1 MLSRCYTGIATT
13 KAIMKTLTTNTP
25 ITAAVHVMLWP
36 YLQRIQDAVRS
47 GHTRVIQGQIAAKKA
62 ANFWIKCDALYA
74 VSASAAKRHD
84 LRKRGYTTGRLF
96 FYHPGYGDVLEWCL
110 LITEGMWIAIDPRE
124 HWQERPMF
132 RHLECLRLPKPGQNH
147 PPVTWRIMPK
157 ELDMMMPLLI
167 AHIRRHEDEQLKQS
181 IQELWHTPGFA
192 GVRSQLFTI
201 KRRLLS
207 EFRRSRPSETVL
219 EFPRS
224 FYLNR
229 QSNELVKIS
238 VLAKRIQKAM
248 EVVAQD

>member
-1 MLSRCYTGIATT
+1 
-13 KAIMKTLTTNTP
+13 MKTLTTNTP

-47 GHTRVIQGQIAAKKA
+47 GHTRVIQGQIPVQKA
-62 ANFWIKCDALYA
+62 GNFWTKCDALYA

-110 LITEGMWIAIDPRE
+110 LITTGVWIAIDPRE
-124 HWQERPMF
+124 HWEERPKF

-157 ELDMMMPLLI
+157 ELDLMMPLLI
-167 AHIRRHEDEQLKQS
+167 AHIRRREDVRLQQAIL
-181 IQELWHTPGFA
+181 ELWHTPGFA

-207 EFRRSRPSETVL
+207 EWLRSRPNETVL

-224 FYLNR
+224 FYLCR
-229 QSNELVKIS
+229 EKSECVK
-238 VLAKRIQKAM
+238 LATLLRRR
-248 EVVAQD
+248 V